1 MNRRDFLGRLLAG
14 GVCAAMS
21 GCIGPF
27 GRSRKKFSLNAS
39 SIRGYGLDLRAQV
52 EAAIAGGFTG
62 FEPWLKDVHAAKAA
76 GTLKDA
82 VAAARDGGLEFV
94 NAIAFGRWVDP
105 DPAIR
110 AEGLEETKRDMD
122 VLAEMGCPLIAACM
136 FGVHKPGSPHV
147 ENKAISERFEAVC
160 ELGRQTGVKP
170 LLEYWGHSVNM
181 NTAEATLDVLA
192 MVKPEDAAILADVY
206 HTYRGGGSFE
216 TYRRFGG
223 NLLPVLHVNDY
234 PGMPPREQLVA
245 ADRVWPGAGLAP
257 WRKIFEYLD
266 EAGADPWL
274 SIEVFNPNYWKTTPV
289 QTSKEGYEWLD
300 RTYALRPR

>member
-1 MNRRDFLGRLLAG
+1 MRL
-14 GVCAAMS
+14 
-21 GCIGPF
+21 IE
-27 GRSRKKFSLNAS
+27 REHYLNK
-39 SIRGYGLDLRAQV
+39 
-52 EAAIAGGFTG
+52 
-62 FEPWLKDVHAAKAA
+62 LKDVM
-76 GTLKDA
+76 GTPDIKVITGVRRSGKSKLMESFISHVRED
-82 VAAARDGGLEFV
+82 
-94 NAIAFGRWVDP
+94 DP
-105 DPAIR
+105 DANI
-110 AEGLEETKRDMD
+110 
-122 VLAEMGCPLIAACM
+122 I
-136 FGVHKPGSPHV
+136 HV
-147 ENKAISERFEAVC
+147 NF
-160 ELGRQTGVKP
+160 
-170 LLEYWGHSVNM
+170 NM

-216 TYRRFGG
+216 TYRKFGG

-234 PGMPPREQLVA
+234 PGTPPREQLVA

-300 RTYALRPR
+300 RTYALRSR